1 MIKSLVFGLLVAGA
15 VVAGVVHAQ
24 SADDPQLQWGPCP
37 AFLPDGCRI
46 AVLNGDPAKPNADL
60 YFKVPAK
67 TALPKHW
74 HTSAERM
81 VLVAG
86 ELRVSYDG
94 QKPMTLKPG
103 SYAYGAPKVPHSGE
117 CVSAVPCVL
126 FIAFESPVD
135 ATPVDAGS

>member
-24 SADDPQLQWGPCP
+24 SADDPRLQWGPCP